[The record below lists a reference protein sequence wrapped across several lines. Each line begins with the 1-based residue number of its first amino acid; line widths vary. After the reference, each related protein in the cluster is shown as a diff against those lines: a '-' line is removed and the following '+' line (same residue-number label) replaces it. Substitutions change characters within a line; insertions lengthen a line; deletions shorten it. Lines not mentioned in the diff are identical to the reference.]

1 MSAEVIAVLAVGVSL
16 AALTLTALRRMETRT
31 ETRIGA
37 LAAEIRA
44 TRTELKAEIRNTQ
57 TDLQAT
63 RTELKAEIQAART
76 ELKAEIRATKT
87 DLEARI
93 ADAKTDLEARIAV
106 AALDP
111 RLSAVERGQARTEG
125 LIAGRAEP
133 EETARASGG

>member
-57 TDLQAT
+57 TDLQA
-63 RTELKAEIQAART
+63 ART
-76 ELKAEIRATKT
+76 ELNS
-87 DLEARI
+87 
-93 ADAKTDLEARIAV
+93 
-106 AALDP
+106 P
-111 RLSAVERGQARTEG
+111 W
-125 LIAGRAEP
+125 
-133 EETARASGG
+133 